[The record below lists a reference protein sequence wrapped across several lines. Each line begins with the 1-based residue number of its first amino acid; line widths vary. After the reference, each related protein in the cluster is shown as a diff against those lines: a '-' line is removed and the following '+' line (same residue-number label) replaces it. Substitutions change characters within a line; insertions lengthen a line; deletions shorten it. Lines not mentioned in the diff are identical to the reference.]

1 MRQENQRNWTS
12 VMALAAIASLANA
25 EIKTDSYWADNH
37 DFTNASVGIEVVDG
51 IAFGTDESLTQR
63 I

>member
-1 MRQENQRNWTS
+1 
-12 VMALAAIASLANA
+12 MALAAIASLANA

-37 DFTNASVGIEVVDG
+37 DLENATVGIKVVDG
-51 IAFGTDESLTQR
+51 IVEGTNDSLTQR

>member
-1 MRQENQRNWTS
+1 MRQENKRNWTS

-37 DFTNASVGIEVVDG
+37 DLENATVGIKVVDG
-51 IAFGTDESLTQR
+51 IVEGTNDSLTQR

>member
-1 MRQENQRNWTS
+1 
-12 VMALAAIASLANA
+12 MALAAIASFANA

-37 DFTNASVGIEVVDG
+37 DFTNAAIGIKVFDG
-51 IAFGTDESLTQR
+51 IVEGMDALGTQR

>member
-1 MRQENQRNWTS
+1 
-12 VMALAAIASLANA
+12 MALAAIASLASA

-37 DFTNASVGIEVVDG
+37 DFENTTIGIKVVDG
-51 IAFGTDESLTQR
+51 IVEGTNDSFTQR